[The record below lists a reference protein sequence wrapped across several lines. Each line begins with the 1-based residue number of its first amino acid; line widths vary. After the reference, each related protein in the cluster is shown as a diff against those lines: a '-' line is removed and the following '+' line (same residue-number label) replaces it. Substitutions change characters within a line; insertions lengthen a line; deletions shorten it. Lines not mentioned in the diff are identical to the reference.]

1 MNLQRVE
8 DSKMSK
14 FARDIFSFFN
24 SKDHFFLSR
33 LVESF
38 LFSERAYVEQREVNE
53 RRRIFKKREGEGRR
67 VSSIV

>member
-1 MNLQRVE
+1 MQRVE

-24 SKDHFFLSR
+24 SKDYFFLSR